1 MNMELKTLD
10 RLCLAVVVVT
20 VVLLGVWLLRHGVAQ
35 ERLLKQEKQRVARSM
50 EDMRLAERNIE
61 RLKVSAKATA
71 DEMARISTQIPDSAE
86 IGDFLR
92 EVDRAM
98 KKRGLVLVSVQPQ
111 PLIKEKLY
119 QKIPVGLSCKGPFVS
134 LYGLLQD
141 LEKMD
146 RFTMVQKM
154 VMGKAAESGQC
165 QLDLNLL
172 LFVREPR
179 AVKS

>member
-1 MNMELKTLD
+1 MGLNLKTID
-10 RLCLAVVVVT
+10 RICIAVVVLT
-20 VVLLGVWLLRHGVAQ
+20 TVLLGVWLLRHGVAQ
-35 ERLLKQEKQRVARSM
+35 ERLLRQGKQRVARSM

-61 RLKVSAKATA
+61 RLKASARTTA
-71 DEMARISTQIPDSAE
+71 DEMARIVAQIPENAE
-86 IGDFLR
+86 IGNFLV
-92 EVDRAM
+92 EVDRAV

-119 QKIPVGLSCKGPFVS
+119 QKIPVGLSCKGSFVS
-134 LYGLLQD
+134 LYGFLQD

-146 RFTMVQKM
+146 RFTMVKKM

-165 QLDLNLL
+165 ELDLNLL